1 MSTLNLDKRYNRK
14 WALVKQ
20 LVALSVVV
28 AIVLL
33 FVSWCSGS
41 GAKSRFEIEN
51 TPIRVEMV
59 RNIAQLANISYKDEV
74 VVDSVEFYK
83 SESEM
88 IAGNLAKLGDPDN
101 FKHGINASNVKRR
114 LTLIVKGEVWIGF
127 NLNDKKFKIEES
139 DSLVK
144 IFLPEPDIID
154 VISTASS
161 TKVFQ
166 ENGRWKDYEIRGLNN
181 KARLKMRQNAESLGL
196 HAKANTNAKN
206 VLGKLIKKKKKIEFI
221 FV

>member
-1 MSTLNLDKRYNRK
+1 MSKLNLEKRYSRK

-20 LVALSVVV
+20 VFMLAVLVG
-28 AIVLL
+28 IVLF
-33 FVSWCSGS
+33 FVKWCSGS

-51 TPIRVEMV
+51 SPIRVEMV

-74 VVDSVEFYK
+74 VADSLELY
-83 SESEM
+83 ETEREM
-88 IAGNLAKLGDPDN
+88 FAGTFEKLGDPDN
-101 FKHGINASNVKRR
+101 FKHGIKASNVKRR

-127 NLNDKKFKIEES
+127 NLKDEKFKIEES
-139 DSLVK
+139 DSLIR
-144 IFLPEPDIID
+144 IFLPEPEIID

-166 ENGRWKDYEIRGLNN
+166 ENGRWQDYEIRALKN
-181 KARLKMRQNAESLGL
+181 KARLKMRRNAEALQL
-196 HAKANTNAKN
+196 KEKAKENAKN
-206 VLGKLIKKKKKIEFI
+206 VLSKLIKKKKKIEFV